1 MGYCK
6 KEKKIDIMTIKRG
19 VDMQYRS
26 IEISPELEIK
36 ENIISTIVKEK
47 NAYKKMNNPVFLQY
61 DEKIGYRISADYK
74 YGQDV
79 VISHWDYNELE
90 QQEEL
95 EIDLLDVD
103 YIIEHLNVTEL
114 EMQIS
119 YPFVG
124 DEFIAL
130 VAKTNTEGAALYN
143 GVQLPNGFLIEGKK
157 ATYKGEIENKEKLT
171 NCSFYEDFYKELEK
185 VYENKNKE
193 TAEYLIQIKK
203 TSEQKDFKDYQYLS
217 KTTNG
222 YTLENEEKD
231 LENII
236 LAEVKDEEK
245 KSLDVSLEKID
256 YLKER
261 YDIKDIKLKR
271 KIETQKNK
279 ETKSV
284 VLVASVENK
293 KALK

>member
-1 MGYCK
+1 
-6 KEKKIDIMTIKRG
+6 
-19 VDMQYRS
+19 MQYRS
-26 IEISPELEIK
+26 IEVSPELEIK
-36 ENIISTIVKEK
+36 EKTISTVLKEQTS
-47 NAYKKMNNPVFLQY
+47 YKKMNNPVFLQY
-61 DEKIGYRISADYK
+61 DEKFGYRISSDYK

-103 YIIEHLNVTEL
+103 YIIEHLNVKKL

-130 VAKTNTEGAALYN
+130 VAKTSAEGAVLYN
-143 GVQLPNGFLIEGKK
+143 GVQLPNGFLIEGEE
-157 ATYKGEIENKEKLT
+157 AIHQGEIENKEKLT

-203 TSEQKDFKDYQYLS
+203 MSEQKDFKDYQYLS
-217 KTTNG
+217 KTANG
-222 YTLENEEKD
+222 YVLESEEKN

-236 LAEVKDEEK
+236 LAEVKDNEEK
-245 KSLDVSLEKID
+245 QLSVSLEKID
-256 YLKER
+256 YLKEH
-261 YDIKDIKLKR
+261 YDIEDIKLKR
-271 KIETQKNK
+271 KIENRKNQ
-279 ETKSV
+279 EIRSI
-284 VLVASVENK
+284 VLVASIKNK